1 VPFTF
6 DYRALRC
13 FIAKHFQSQEQFAQF
28 LGIPP
33 AALQARL
40 DNEVPFTQR
49 EIDITARFAT
59 NKILTA
65 EDVTRLFFTHVV
77 PTIGDER

>member
-1 VPFTF
+1 MPFTF
-6 DYRALRC
+6 DYQALRC

-49 EIDITARFAT
+49 EIDITAQFAT

-65 EDVTRLFFTHVV
+65 EDITRLFFTHTVRKV
-77 PTIGDER
+77 DE

>member
-1 VPFTF
+1 MPFTF
-6 DYRALRC
+6 DYGALYC

-33 AALQARL
+33 EALQARL
-40 DNEVPFTQR
+40 DNEEPFTQR
-49 EIDITARFAT
+49 EIDITAHYAT

-65 EDVTRLFFTHVV
+65 EEITRLFFTHAVRK
-77 PTIGDER
+77 IDG